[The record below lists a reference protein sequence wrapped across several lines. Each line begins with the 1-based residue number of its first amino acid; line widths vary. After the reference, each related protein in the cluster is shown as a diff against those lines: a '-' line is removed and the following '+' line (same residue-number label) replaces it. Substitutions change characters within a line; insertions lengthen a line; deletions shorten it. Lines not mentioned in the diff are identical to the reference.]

1 MAEIRLQK
9 YFTDCGIM
17 SRRAAEA
24 EIAAGKV
31 KVNGVTAEVGCK
43 IDPERDVVEYK
54 GKTVKKAGSADHT
67 YILLN
72 KPVGYV
78 CTLSD
83 EAGRLTVADLI
94 KSVRARVYPVG
105 RLDMYSD
112 GLLLMTDDGELTC
125 RLTHPSHGFTK
136 TYVAEIPGELTEDDV
151 YRIAAPIEIDGR
163 MTRRAEAKL
172 LSVAHG
178 KSYVEIILREGRN
191 RQIRRMCESAGF
203 KLTRLTRTKIGE
215 IELTEALPMG
225 KWRHL
230 TAEEINYLKGI

>member
-9 YFTDCGIM
+9 YFTDCVIM

-43 IDPERDVVEYK
+43 IDPERDTVEYK
-54 GKTVKKAGSADHT
+54 GKKLKKSGVREHT

-83 EAGRLTVADLI
+83 EADRLTVADLV
-94 KSVRARVYPVG
+94 KSVKARVYPVG

-136 TYVAEIPGELTEDDV
+136 TYVAEIPGTLTDDDV

-163 MTRRAEAKL
+163 MTRRAESKL

-178 KSYVEIILREGRN
+178 KSYVEIILKEGRN

>member
-9 YFTDCGIM
+9 YFTDCGVM

-31 KVNGVTAEVGCK
+31 KVNGVVAEVGCK

-54 GKTVKKAGSADHT
+54 GKKVKKSGSAEHT

-83 EAGRLTVADLI
+83 EADRLTVADLI

-125 RLTHPSHGFTK
+125 RLTHPSHGFGK
-136 TYVAEIPGELTEDDV
+136 TYVAEIPGTLTDDDV

-163 MTRRAEAKL
+163 MTMRAEARL
-172 LSVAHG
+172 LFVNGG
-178 KSYVEIILREGRN
+178 KSYVEIVLKEGRN

-203 KLTRLTRTKIGE
+203 KLTRLTRTKIGD
-215 IELTEALPMG
+215 IELAELPIG
-225 KWRHL
+225 KWRLL
-230 TAEEINYLKGI
+230 TEDEINYLKGI

>member
-31 KVNGVTAEVGCK
+31 KVNGEVAEVGCK
-43 IDPERDVVEYK
+43 IDPERDTVEYK
-54 GKTVKKAGSADHT
+54 GKIIKRTGGCGHT

-83 EAGRLTVADLI
+83 EADRLTVADLI
-94 KSVRARVYPVG
+94 KNVKSRVYPVG

-125 RLTHPSHGFTK
+125 RLTHPSHGFAK
-136 TYVAEIPGELTEDDV
+136 TYVAEIPGMLTEDDV
-151 YRIAAPIEIDGR
+151 YRIGAPVEIDGK
-163 MTRRAEAKL
+163 MTRRAETKL
-172 LSVAHG
+172 VSVVEG
-178 KSYVEIILREGRN
+178 KSYVEILLKEGRN

-203 KLTRLTRTKIGE
+203 KLTRLTRTKIGD
-215 IELTEALPMG
+215 IELTESLPLG

-230 TAEEINYLKGI
+230 TADEINYLKGI

>member
-9 YFTDCGIM
+9 YFTDCGVM

-31 KVNGVTAEVGCK
+31 KVNGEVAEVGRK
-43 IDPERDVVEYK
+43 IDPERDTVEYK
-54 GKTVKKAGSADHT
+54 GKVIKRTGDMEYT

-83 EAGRLTVADLI
+83 EADRLTVADLI
-94 KSVRARVYPVG
+94 KNVKSRVYPVG

-112 GLLLMTDDGELTC
+112 GLLLITDDGELTC

-136 TYVAEIPGELTEDDV
+136 TYVAEIPAVLTEDDV
-151 YRIAAPIEIDGR
+151 YRIGAPVEIDGR
-163 MTRRAEAKL
+163 LTRRAETKL
-172 LSVAHG
+172 VSVVEG
-178 KSYVEIILREGRN
+178 KSYVEILLKEGRN

-203 KLTRLTRTKIGE
+203 KLTRLTRTKIGD
-215 IELTEALPMG
+215 IELTESLPRG
-225 KWRHL
+225 KWRYL
-230 TAEEINYLKGI
+230 TADEINYLKGI

>member
-24 EIAAGKV
+24 EIAAGRV

-43 IDPERDVVEYK
+43 IDPERDTVEYK
-54 GKTVKKAGSADHT
+54 GKKIEKSGERENT

-83 EAGRLTVADLI
+83 EADRLTVADLI
-94 KSVRARVYPVG
+94 KSVKARVYPVG

-136 TYVAEIPGELTEDDV
+136 TYVAEIPGTLTDDDV
-151 YRIAAPIEIDGR
+151 YRIGAPVEIDGR
-163 MTRRAEAKL
+163 MTRRAESKL

-178 KSYVEIILREGRN
+178 KSYVEIILKEGRN

-203 KLTRLTRTKIGE
+203 KLTRLTRTKIGD
-215 IELTEALPMG
+215 IELTEALPIG
-225 KWRHL
+225 KWRYL